1 MLSTAAVVKGLP
13 HHFKQT
19 SDLPKLLTEGEREAL
34 ARAEAAVEMLELSY
48 WAAGK
53 ALQIIRDGRLY
64 RATHDTFELYLEA
77 RWGMKRANAN
87 KLIKAWPVAQA
98 VFENK
103 SNTLA
108 HAGAKA
114 LLAFRSAL
122 ELVPAAE
129 KHGIEAATE
138 VWGMVLEV
146 APKPTS
152 DMVRQA
158 VKAVPAQQPFDAKRV
173 RPAVQAAV
181 KPAKAAAPR
190 PRRAPQ
196 APAPAA
202 APAVPWDDPQALYG
216 LLCEHMTPEGRAGLL
231 ELLRQ
236 ESVAPV

>member
-1 MLSTAAVVKGLP
+1 MGRERGTGQETRAVLSTAAVVKGLP

-19 SDLPKLLTEGEREAL
+19 SDLKVLTETEREAL
-34 ARAEAAVEMLELSY
+34 ARESRGRDAGAVLLGG
-48 WAAGK
+48 GK

-64 RATHDTFELYLEA
+64 RATHDTFEKYLEA

-103 SNTLA
+103 SNALA

-146 APKPTS
+146 SPS
-152 DMVRQA
+152 
-158 VKAVPAQQPFDAKRV
+158 
-173 RPAVQAAV
+173 
-181 KPAKAAAPR
+181 R
-190 PRRAPQ
+190 PRTWSGR
-196 APAPAA
+196 
-202 APAVPWDDPQALYG
+202 LFRRSRRSSRS
-216 LLCEHMTPEGRAGLL
+216 TPSASGR
-231 ELLRQ
+231 
-236 ESVAPV
+236 